1 MTTYVVRVEES
12 KEFVG
17 IYAASNEPE
26 LFWLVD
32 QLTDPYICE
41 YARLNFG
48 GVCFAGKCSR
58 FVTLDEMNEREIY
71 CGTMLNGPRFTD
83 EMYEFEG
90 RWKAITKDCYPK
102 RDGTD
107 D

>member
-48 GVCFAGKCSR
+48 GICFAGACSR
-58 FVTLDEMNEREIY
+58 FVSLDEMTEKEIEWGHELNE
-71 CGTMLNGPRFTD
+71 PRFTE
-83 EMYEFEG
+83 EMIEFKG
-90 RWKAITKDCYPK
+90 RWKPITKDCYPK